1 MNVLSRMWPG
11 SDVEKAPATAEKD
24 EAVAIARRVLN
35 SGGSM
40 TATEAQILSR
50 QLLRALAL
58 SMQG

>member
-1 MNVLSRMWPG
+1 MWPG

-24 EAVAIARRVLN
+24 EAVAIARRILN

-58 SMQG
+58 SM